1 MTLIEAINAFKQA
14 KAEFEQ
20 KTALMVE
27 LRSTRLPE
35 LRQRLSS
42 NNFSMQQ
49 AQRQMRNAVT
59 DEDFDAAKQQYAQAE
74 ATYNDCA
81 QLITNCE
88 SKLSFWGSTE
98 SSLFQRK
105 VTEAQNK
112 MWDLKRDEVLASFP
126 EQLPDNIRLG
136 IQKLASIHTLKGGN
150 GISTYGNHINQ
161 IYSEIDRVELATTKE
176 AMLTEMGI

>member
-14 KAEFEQ
+14 QAEFEQ

-35 LRQRLSS
+35 LRQRLNS
-42 NNFSMQQ
+42 NKYSMEQ
-49 AQRQMRNAVT
+49 AQRQMSNAVT
-59 DEDFDAAKQQYAQAE
+59 DEDFNAAKQQYAQAE

-88 SKLSFWGSTE
+88 AKLSFWGSVE
-98 SSLFQRK
+98 SGQFERK
-105 VTEAQNK
+105 VREARNQ

-126 EQLPDNIRLG
+126 EQLPDSIRLG

-150 GISTYGNHINQ
+150 CISTYGNHINQ
-161 IYSEIDRVELATTKE
+161 IYSEIDRVELATTEE
-176 AMLTEMGI
+176 AMLSEMGI